1 MAVVPAQPTGAPPT
15 VEVVVPAYNE
25 AVRLPGGLDA
35 LGAGLAALP
44 VAASVLV
51 VDNGSTDGTARIAAS
66 WRGPVPVRVIDC
78 PERGK
83 GAAVRAGLLA
93 TSARYVGFCD
103 ADMATDLSG
112 LDAALALLRAGRPVV
127 VGSRRHPASLV
138 EDYSHPLRKVGAIV
152 FNRLTRDLAGGVT
165 DTQCG
170 FKFFDGPLARAA
182 AADLTTTGFAFD
194 VELLMHCARR
204 GAEITAI
211 PVRWRDVPGSTFSVR
226 RHSARCLRDVVA
238 IRLAARRRAVVAEPA
253 ASQPDAGVVPLPLT
267 EISGAGSG

>member
-1 MAVVPAQPTGAPPT
+1 MAVATRPTSSL
-15 VEVVVPAYNE
+15 EVVVPAYNE
-25 AVRLPGGLDA
+25 AVRLPDGLDA
-35 LGAGLAALP
+35 LGARLAALP
-44 VAASVLV
+44 VDASVLV
-51 VDNGSTDGTARIAAS
+51 VDNGSTDGTARIAAA
-66 WRGPVPVRVIDC
+66 WRGPVPVRVITC

-93 TSARYVGFCD
+93 TTARYVGFCD
-103 ADMATDLSG
+103 ADMATDLAG
-112 LDAALALLRAGRPVV
+112 LDDALALLGDGHPVV
-127 VGSRRHPASLV
+127 VGSRRHPSSLV

-182 AADLTTTGFAFD
+182 AADLTTSGFAFD

-204 GAEITAI
+204 GAAITAI

-226 RHSARCLRDVVA
+226 RHSARCLRDVVV
-238 IRLAARRRAVVAEPA
+238 IRLAARRPVEAPDPA
-253 ASQPDAGVVPLPLT
+253 AQPVPIPLT
-267 EISGAGSG
+267 EISGAGPG